1 MRVALISM
9 ICFNFV
15 YTSNALSV
23 EERLLE
29 LERVVKLQ
37 GDILDKHQETIRDQN
52 VIIKSFENE
61 NKELKLRVQTLEN
74 DRAKHEE
81 GSKTDVA
88 TSYRE
93 VLGNMGNRWKA
104 FNEEKAKDV
113 NDISKRDNAAG
124 NGYIQTSNRSHMVKR
139 LRTQFHLPF
148 TYDKD
153 DLGRILGGESPNIAF
168 HAYMTGQKCF
178 HEQQLMVFNREVVD
192 EGDGYSETDGIYVV
206 PVTGTYVFTWTV
218 FSQKYV
224 WFRADIIIDGV
235 SKGWILADSDN
246 DQATGI
252 VIARVNAGNHVFI
265 RRDKGDGCNLHDDFA
280 RSTFSGWKLF

>member
-1 MRVALISM
+1 MSANS
-9 ICFNFV
+9 ICILCCCCIFI
-15 YTSNALSV
+15 YSSNALSV

-37 GDILDKHQETIRDQN
+37 GDILNKHEKTIQDQN
-52 VIIKSFENE
+52 VIIKSYENE
-61 NKELKLRVQTLEN
+61 NNELKLRVQTLEN
-74 DRAKHEE
+74 DRGKHEE
-81 GSKTDVA
+81 GSKANDV

-93 VLGNMGNRWKA
+93 VLGSIENRWKA
-104 FNEEKAKDV
+104 LGVEKSKYVSDV
-113 NDISKRDNAAG
+113 NQRVG
-124 NGYIQTSNRSHMVKR
+124 NGYIRTSNRSHMVKR
-139 LRTQFHLPF
+139 
-148 TYDKD
+148 
-153 DLGRILGGESPNIAF
+153 ESPNIAF
-168 HAYMTGQKCF
+168 HTYVTGKRCF
-178 HEQQLMVFNREVVD
+178 MEQQLIVFDTEVVD
-192 EGDGYSETDGIYVV
+192 EGDGYSKTDGIYVV

-218 FSQKYV
+218 FSQNHQ

-265 RRDKGDGCNLHDDFA
+265 RRDKGDGCNLHDDLT

>member
-139 LRTQFHLPF
+139 
-148 TYDKD
+148 
-153 DLGRILGGESPNIAF
+153 ESPNIAF